1 VNIEMLDAAR
11 VREVLPM
18 PECIEAMV
26 TAMTAVSDGRIAVP
40 PRIIMPLV
48 DGSGYFGVM
57 PGSSADPLVYG
68 AKVISLHP
76 SNPARG
82 LPAIQGFV
90 VLFDHSTG
98 VPVVLVEGATITALR
113 TAAASGLA
121 TRELA
126 RRDATT
132 LGLLGAGVQADSHLE
147 AVCAVR
153 AIREVRIWARSADKA
168 REFAR
173 RHTRPGGPAIVAVDT
188 PRDAAGCDVVCAVTG
203 SPEPVLHGEWVQPG
217 AHVNLVGAHT
227 ATTREADSALIARA
241 RVYVDLRESAR
252 NEAGD
257 LLIAEREGAI
267 GPDHV
272 VGEIGEV
279 LLGRVR
285 GRRDEREVTVY
296 KSLGIV
302 AQDLV
307 AAYVAWQRARDA

>member
-1 VNIEMLDAAR
+1 VNIPMLDATR
-11 VREVLPM
+11 VRELLPM

-26 TAMTAVSDGRIAVP
+26 TAMTAVSAGRIAVP
-40 PRIIMPLV
+40 PRVIMPLV

-68 AKVISLHP
+68 AKIISLHP

-90 VLFDHSTG
+90 VLFDHTTG

-126 RRDATT
+126 RREAST

-147 AVCAVR
+147 AICAVR
-153 AIREVRIWARSADKA
+153 PIREVRIWARSADKA
-168 REFAR
+168 RDFVR
-173 RHTRPGGPAIVAVDT
+173 RHTRQDGPAVVAVDSA
-188 PRDAAGCDVVCAVTG
+188 RDAAGCDVVCTVTG
-203 SPEPVLHGEWVQPG
+203 SPEPVLHGEWVRPG

-272 VGEIGEV
+272 VGEIGEL
-279 LLGRVR
+279 LLGRAP

-307 AAYVAWQRARDA
+307 AAHVAWQRARDS

>member
-173 RHTRPGGPAIVAVDT
+173 RHTRSSGPAIVAVDA
-188 PRDAAGCDVVCAVTG
+188 PRDAAGCDVVC
-203 SPEPVLHGEWVQPG
+203 EWVQPG

-272 VGEIGEV
+272 VGEIGQV
-279 LLGRVR
+279 LLGRVP

-307 AAYVAWQRARDA
+307 AAYVAWQRARDD